1 MKKASDSLFDPTSKL
16 HVGFLILCF
25 LLGLFLFCRFIDSL
39 SFHFDSMYG
48 HFHFPINREIPFYRL
63 GNKEIG
69 KIGEWGTRVG
79 ALEKNS
85 QCKNL
90 LLGDSQVFGSGIFWK
105 DTFSE
110 ILNRETECS
119 WINLGIPGFTLENEL
134 SIYEKVRSK
143 ISFDRVYLFVY
154 GNDIFETGDTP
165 DYVHFVKKQFWL
177 LRGFSFLFP
186 EYTRIYLKKRYF
198 EIIQQRMEVELEKF
212 SKSKNQISSKP
223 QVKKEE
229 FVTLKNLFELSPNYL
244 FESLDTKTY
253 AKKNFIRWYKILQ
266 QLNDRILTDKKELV
280 MVYIPLEVEYD
291 PNMYHVYEKIGFE
304 MDSRWIKSNSELI
317 TALQGISKEKKILL
331 IDLREFMRF
340 RSDLLQ
346 TGDIHLNE
354 TAHRLIADVL
364 KRKL

>member
-85 QCKNL
+85 QSKYL
-90 LLGDSQVFGSGIFWK
+90 ILGDSQVFGSGIFWE

-110 ILNRETECS
+110 ILNRETECT
-119 WINLGIPGFTLENEL
+119 WINFGIPGFTLENEL
-134 SIYEKVRSK
+134 SMYEKVRSK

-165 DYVHFVKKQFWL
+165 DYLHFVKKQFWF
-177 LRGFSFLFP
+177 LRGISFLFP
-186 EYTRIYLKKRYF
+186 EHTRIYLKKRYF
-198 EIIQQRMEVELEKF
+198 ETIQQRMEIELEKF
-212 SKSKNQISSKP
+212 AKLNHLDSRTS
-223 QVKKEE
+223 QVKKEN
-229 FVTLKNLFELSPNYL
+229 FVTLKGLFKLSPDYL
-244 FESLDTKTY
+244 RGSLDTKTY
-253 AKKNFIRWYKILQ
+253 ATINFNRWLRILR
-266 QLNDRILTDKKELV
+266 QLNEMVRLDKKELV
-280 MVYIPLEVEYD
+280 MVYIPLEIEYD
-291 PNMYHVYEKIGFE
+291 PKMFQIYKEIGFV
-304 MDSRWIKSNSELI
+304 MDSRWLKSDSEFVTSLKS
-317 TALQGISKEKKILL
+317 ISNEESIPL
-331 IDLREFMRF
+331 IDLRRSMRF

-346 TGDIHLNE
+346 SGDIHLNE
-354 TAHRLIADVL
+354 TAHRLIANIL
-364 KRKL
+364 KQTL